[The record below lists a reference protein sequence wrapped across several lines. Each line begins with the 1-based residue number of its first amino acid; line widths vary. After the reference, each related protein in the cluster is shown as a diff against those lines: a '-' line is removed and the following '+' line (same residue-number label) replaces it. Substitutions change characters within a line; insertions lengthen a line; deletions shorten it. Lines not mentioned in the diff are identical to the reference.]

1 MVCWAWVR
9 LCVQRAK
16 NANFDTEKCLN
27 EFQAQILEINGCP
40 VMADTALKTA
50 RLLKLSGSLW
60 LSLALC
66 GSVWA
71 QESADGE
78 GTLPR
83 WISSEAQEEERVVLP
98 GMTQPAVG
106 VSVQRT
112 EGSWLDD
119 NHNARTEG
127 FWRPIDS
134 VALRA
139 GYGQGTRSSL
149 DSDALGWAA
158 TSDCGVGSTP
168 DDQCVF
174 LQRVSPTGAN
184 EIETYIVGASWNFS
198 ERFSLSL
205 DYFKTAVE
213 ANSALS
219 ETGAALPL
227 NKLIANPAS
236 LKPLPGLPGS
246 ERGVEVN
253 MALNANL
260 LGQLELGVQV
270 AEIRQANRQLTAD
283 PLTRA
288 VLDLGW
294 SKGDFTGSLVSRH
307 LSNARG
313 GESKL
318 EESWTTLDV
327 KFAWRTP
334 WNASLSVGAKNV
346 LDTETSSVSNLE
358 DAALDA
364 GIDGVFGRVPYV
376 RYEQDL

>member
-1 MVCWAWVR
+1 
-9 LCVQRAK
+9 
-16 NANFDTEKCLN
+16 
-27 EFQAQILEINGCP
+27 
-40 VMADTALKTA
+40 MA
-50 RLLKLSGSLW
+50 LSGG
-60 LSLALC
+60 A
-66 GSVWA
+66 WA
-71 QESADGE
+71 QESGAE
-78 GTLPR
+78 GDDALPR
-83 WISSEAQEEERVVLP
+83 WISSDSLTEERVVLP
-98 GMTQPAVG
+98 GMTQSAVG
-106 VSVQRT
+106 VSVQRSQ
-112 EGSWLDD
+112 GSWLND

-158 TSDCGVGSTP
+158 TSDCGAGSTP
-168 DDQCVF
+168 DDQCVW

-213 ANSALS
+213 ANSALT
-219 ETGAALPL
+219 ENIALPL

-307 LSNARG
+307 LSNARS

-318 EESWTTLDV
+318 EDSWTTLDV

>member
-1 MVCWAWVR
+1 
-9 LCVQRAK
+9 
-16 NANFDTEKCLN
+16 
-27 EFQAQILEINGCP
+27 
-40 VMADTALKTA
+40 MADTAQKTA
-50 RLLKLSGSLW
+50 RVLKISGALC
-60 LSLALC
+60 LSLAL
-66 GSVWA
+66 GNTAWA
-71 QESADGE
+71 QQSAADDAE
-78 GTLPR
+78 PLPR
-83 WISSEAQEEERVVLP
+83 WITSESQSTDRVALP
-98 GMTQPAVG
+98 GITQPAVG
-106 VSVQRT
+106 LSVQRSQGT
-112 EGSWLDD
+112 WLDD
-119 NHNARTEG
+119 NHDARTEG

-149 DSDALGWAA
+149 DADALGWAA
-158 TSDCGVGSTP
+158 TSNCGAGATP
-168 DDQCVF
+168 DDQCVW
-174 LQRVSPTGAN
+174 LQRVNPTGAN

-213 ANSALS
+213 TNSALA
-219 ETGAALPL
+219 EGNALPL
-227 NKLIANPAS
+227 NKLIANPSS
-236 LKPLPGLPGS
+236 LKPLPGLPGR

-253 MALNANL
+253 MALDANL

-270 AEIRQANRQLTAD
+270 AEIRQANRELTSD

-313 GESKL
+313 GDSKL